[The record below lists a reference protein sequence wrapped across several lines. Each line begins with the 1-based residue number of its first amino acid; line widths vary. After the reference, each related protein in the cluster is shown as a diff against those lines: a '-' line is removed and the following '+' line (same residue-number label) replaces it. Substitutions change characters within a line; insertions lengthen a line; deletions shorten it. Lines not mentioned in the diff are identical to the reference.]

1 MGRIDPKQM
10 GSRAFK
16 EDVDLEAKRKRAE
29 KERERREKKE
39 LDAGGA
45 SRRKAAGSS
54 GIRYGDVLEA
64 TQDRESSDQSG
75 IAYRAVACLVTR

>member
-1 MGRIDPKQM
+1 M

-29 KERERREKKE
+29 KEREKREKKE
-39 LDAGGA
+39 LEAGGVA
-45 SRRKAAGSS
+45 ARKKAASGS

-64 TQDRESSDQSG
+64 TQDCE
-75 IAYRAVACLVTR
+75 

>member
-1 MGRIDPKQM
+1 M

-39 LDAGGA
+39 MGESGGA
-45 SRRKAAGSS
+45 RKKAVGGS

-64 TQDRESSDQSG
+64 TQDRKCRG
-75 IAYRAVACLVTR
+75 T